1 MFNVLELCGLIASD
15 SDEARD
21 VSTSHAGSMQQP
33 GQSQPLDLLYEKCK
47 YNEFVSGVLH

>member
-1 MFNVLELCGLIASD
+1 VFNVLELCGLIA